1 MDENGVCKTL
11 TVKHGDKVEMPEPP
25 TKDGYT
31 VKWETV
37 IDTATSDATI
47 KAVYTKNSTP
57 APSAPQTGN
66 SNHLWLW
73 FVLLF
78 VSSAEIFGITLYE
91 RKRNMKNKR

>member
-1 MDENGVCKTL
+1 
-11 TVKHGDKVEMPEPP
+11 MPEPP

-37 IDTATSDATI
+37 IDTATGDATI

-78 VSSAEIFGITLYE
+78 VSSAETFGITLYE

>member
-37 IDTATSDATI
+37 IDTATGDATI

-57 APSAPQTGN
+57 GR
-66 SNHLWLW
+66 
-73 FVLLF
+73 VLHRLET
-78 VSSAEIFGITLYE
+78 VTIFGCGLYFCL
-91 RKRNMKNKR
+91 